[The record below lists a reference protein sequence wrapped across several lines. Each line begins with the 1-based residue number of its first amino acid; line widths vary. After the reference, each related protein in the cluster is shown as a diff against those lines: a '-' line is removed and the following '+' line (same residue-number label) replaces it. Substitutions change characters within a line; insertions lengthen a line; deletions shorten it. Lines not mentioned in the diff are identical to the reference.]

1 MDLLFKRYASPFI
14 LLELMIQSNRFS
26 EFVDELV
33 EVEGEQKLW
42 ELYLHHSILD
52 KSFVDFKK
60 KIMKIEP
67 TNNIKTTEK
76 DIEATIKKS
85 NKMLNGFNPYE
96 KRG

>member
-1 MDLLFKRYASPFI
+1 MDLLFKRYASPFV

-26 EFVDELV
+26 EFVDDVV

-42 ELYLHHSILD
+42 ELYLHHKILD

-60 KIMKIEP
+60 SVVKTRP
-67 TNNIKTTEK
+67 TNNKEMTGKE
-76 DIEATIKKS
+76 IEATIKKS
-85 NKMLNGFNPYE
+85 NEMLNSFNPYE